1 MPLQGSAPA
10 QGPESCPQGCH
21 FKLKN
26 TNKQKTKPKTENTRK
41 SLGM

>member
-10 QGPESCPQGCH
+10 QGPESRPQGCH

-26 TNKQKTKPKTENTRK
+26 TNKQNKPKTENTRR
-41 SLGM
+41 SPGM